1 MDLYLAETTTTDV
14 GAEGKRTKTL
24 LARGVPLTPMEQTR
38 VNRLVAP
45 PTPAATAGP
54 DTGVAMSAQAIE
66 V

>member
-1 MDLYLAETTTTDV
+1 MDDYLADPIAAIV
-14 GAEGKRTKTL
+14 GTIGKGAQTL
-24 LARGVPLTPMEQTR
+24 PTRKVPQTPTGQTR

-54 DTGVAMSAQAIE
+54 DTGVAMIAQAIE